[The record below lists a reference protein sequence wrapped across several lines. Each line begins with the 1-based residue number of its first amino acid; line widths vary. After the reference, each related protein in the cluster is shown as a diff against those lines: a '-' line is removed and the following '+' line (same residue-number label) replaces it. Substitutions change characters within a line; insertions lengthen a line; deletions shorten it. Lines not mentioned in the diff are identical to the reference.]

1 MLLDWIDWT
10 IVGVFLLATLAVGLA
25 VMKRAGSSSAEFF
38 LSGRGMPWWL
48 LGMSMVAT
56 TFSAGTPN
64 LVTDLVRQKGVAGNW
79 VWWSFLLTGMMTVFV
94 YAKLWRRSGVMTDI
108 EFYELRYSGRPA
120 AFLRGFRAV
129 YLGVLFNVVVM
140 ASAMLAVIKV
150 AGTLLGA
157 SPVET
162 ILVAGTVTVIY
173 SMMGGLT
180 GVLLTD
186 FLQFFIAM
194 AGAIAAAVYLV
205 NLDGV
210 GGMAALLAHEQVAPK
225 LAMFPNVEN
234 TDLLMAVF
242 IIPLTIQWWSVW
254 YPGAEPGGGGYI
266 AQRMLAA
273 KNEAHATGATLLFNV
288 AHYALR
294 PWPWIVVALC
304 SIIVFPTLE
313 SIQAAFPGMD
323 PKMIKDDLAY
333 PAMLTLLPSGL
344 RGLMLASLMA
354 AFMST
359 LSTHLNWG
367 ASYVVNDCYRRF
379 MRPGASERELV
390 AAGRLCTLLTMIL
403 ACLLGLWLS
412 NAVQAFQI
420 ILQIGAGTGL
430 LFILRWFWWR
440 INAYSELAAM
450 VCSFAMAV
458 GLELLAPEGIEA
470 WVKMVV
476 GVGVTTAAWIGV
488 TLITR
493 PTKESTLRDFCVR
506 IRPGGPGWRAVA
518 RRAEAAGAPL
528 PGAELPWGVPR
539 EILCMVLGC
548 IVVYSALFATG
559 YWLYA
564 RLLPALVFTGIAVGS
579 GVLLAVMWKRVNEP
593 REDTA
598 GP

>member
-79 VWWSFLLTGMMTVFV
+79 VWWAFLLTGMMTVFV

-108 EFYELRYSGRPA
+108 EFYELRYSGKPA

-129 YLGVLFNVVVM
+129 YLGVLFNVLVM

-150 AGTLLGA
+150 AGALLGA

-162 ILVAGTVTVIY
+162 VLVAGAVTVIY

-205 NLDGV
+205 NIDAV
-210 GGMAALLAHEQVAPK
+210 GGMTALLSHEQVVPK
-225 LAMFPNVEN
+225 LAMFPDVQN

-304 SIIVFPTLE
+304 SIVVFPTLE
-313 SIQAAFPGMD
+313 SIQAALPNID
-323 PKMIKDDLAY
+323 PKIVEHDLAY

-379 MRPGASERELV
+379 LRPGASERELV
-390 AAGRLCTLLTMIL
+390 AAGRLCTLLSMIL
-403 ACLLGLWLS
+403 ACLLGLGLS

-420 ILQIGAGTGL
+420 ILQVGAGTGL

-440 INAYSELAAM
+440 INAYSELTAM
-450 VCSFAMAV
+450 VCSFVMAV
-458 GLELLAPEGIEA
+458 ALQLLSPEGIED

-476 GVGVTTAAWIGV
+476 GVGVTTVAWVSV
-488 TLITR
+488 TLLTR
-493 PTKESTLRDFCVR
+493 PTAEATLRDFCIR

-539 EILCMVLGC
+539 EIACMLLGC
-548 IVVYSALFATG
+548 SLVYSALFATG
-559 YWLYA
+559 YWLYG
-564 RLLPALVFTGIAVGS
+564 RSMLGTVFTGIAVLS
-579 GVLLAVMWKRVNEP
+579 GVLLALAWRRVNETRHQATEP
-593 REDTA
+593 
-598 GP
+598 